1 MDLTTIIASVLGI
14 IVAQALLF
22 LLLKN
27 KLGEHFHFLA
37 NEALV
42 RNNQNFVQMANATLE
57 KFQTQAKG
65 ELALKQQAIQELV
78 NPLKQALE
86 KHEKQAL
93 EMEKKR
99 EQAYGGLR
107 QYLEDVVQTQSQ
119 LRKETGNLTKAL
131 SSSHVRENG
140 EK

>member
-86 KHEKQAL
+86 KHEKQAI

-99 EQAYGGLR
+99 EKAYGGLR

-119 LRKETGNLTKAL
+119 LRKETGNLTKA
-131 SSSHVRENG
+131 
-140 EK
+140 